1 MAGKLNIT
9 VLIEGIRMPLQ
20 VDSPEEEKLYRDA
33 ALTIQRRIQML
44 RDAYPDQSNL
54 KYYAMAMLT
63 ISADAAKLM
72 NKADTQPYIDMMHDI
87 EKEIEALGIK

>member
-9 VLIEGIRMPLQ
+9 VQIEGIQMPLQ
-20 VDSPEEEKLYRDA
+20 VDTPEEEKIYRDA
-33 ALTIQRRIQML
+33 AMAIQRRIQIL
-44 RDAYPDQSNL
+44 RDAYPDQPNT

-63 ISADAAKLM
+63 ISADAVKMA

-87 EKEIEALGIK
+87 EKEIETLGIK